1 MARIVQERP
10 YKFAAEPHLDLSQN
24 ELNALHE
31 DFEFLKNEFVAENS
45 YGQEYRE
52 AVDQINLSV
61 HRFEALND
69 PVDSSHIQVLYDPT
83 TRVPFTDQ
91 GYSLFQTTRAFGHLY
106 LTYGLTGVP
115 VISAYHSR
123 ATGKPRLQDVYTEG
137 FIMYF
142 GETDEFGEW
151 ENLEKYIKE
160 NYDLDANDPKVTIG
174 FVPLGVLETEF
185 TDTAE
190 IHQFLSTAKEIGRV
204 SCK

>member
-1 MARIVQERP
+1 
-10 YKFAAEPHLDLSQN
+10 
-24 ELNALHE
+24 
-31 DFEFLKNEFVAENS
+31 
-45 YGQEYRE
+45 
-52 AVDQINLSV
+52 
-61 HRFEALND
+61 
-69 PVDSSHIQVLYDPT
+69 
-83 TRVPFTDQ
+83 
-91 GYSLFQTTRAFGHLY
+91 
-106 LTYGLTGVP
+106 
-115 VISAYHSR
+115 
-123 ATGKPRLQDVYTEG
+123 
-137 FIMYF
+137 MYF